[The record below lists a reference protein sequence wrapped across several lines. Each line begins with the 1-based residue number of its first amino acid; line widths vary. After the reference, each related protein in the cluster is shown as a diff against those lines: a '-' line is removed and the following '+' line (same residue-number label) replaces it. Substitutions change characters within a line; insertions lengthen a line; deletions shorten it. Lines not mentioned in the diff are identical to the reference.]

1 MKSHDLGNKASDNR
15 CYWKQQLHS
24 CAKKKELFTRQT
36 LSLSGPSRE
45 ANNYWFLNAS
55 YFWFHIQGQ
64 VTDISYFTE
73 RQEWRDLLCH
83 CAVSYYLTTSSFSN
97 EHLQSQV
104 WWAELQKWKWGGESM
119 VLTLKQTEEES
130 EFSYHRHG
138 RFLDTA
144 RSNNWFCEH
153 WTEQFD
159 TRSVILLFTW

>member
-1 MKSHDLGNKASDNR
+1 MLLKTAIAFL
-15 CYWKQQLHS
+15 C
-24 CAKKKELFTRQT
+24 KKKELFTRQT

-45 ANNYWFLNAS
+45 ANNYWFLKAS

-104 WWAELQKWKWGGESM
+104 WWAELQKWKSRGG
-119 VLTLKQTEEES
+119 K
-130 EFSYHRHG
+130 HG
-138 RFLDTA
+138 TDFETNRRGIRIQLPQA
-144 RSNNWFCEH
+144 WQISRRS
-153 WTEQFD
+153 
-159 TRSVILLFTW
+159 